1 MIALLLLAGCPQDHE
16 FTPSGSGDGD
26 NELEPDIEV
35 EPDAL
40 TFAEAEPGSVAS
52 QDIKITNKG
61 KVALQVTGLVLSGT
75 TAFTVGTA
83 ETSAS
88 IAPGASILVPI
99 QFSPVNPTDYASLI
113 VTSDDPDSGELEVP
127 LTGSGTIPQIYVTPN
142 PYNFGSVLL
151 DCQRDQPLTV
161 TNVGNGT
168 LVVDNAVTTADGFEL
183 TPPSLP
189 LYLAHGESAEFPVA
203 FTPGAEQEY
212 GGEVWFTSNSLV
224 DTTTVSVTGTGTNDP
239 NVEDEFWQG
248 DGPWD
253 RTDIFFYVDQSGSMG
268 DDQQKMI
275 DNFSGFVDTLQMLD
289 LDWQIMIST
298 RDSGCS
304 NTGILTPESSNL
316 EAAVL
321 EGIAG
326 EGGRY
331 TEAGLAVATAALQRS
346 GPGDCNAGF
355 LREDSKTSVVLVSD
369 EPDQSPGSYTSYVA
383 DILKMAPNGSIT
395 AIVGPVPDG
404 CPTGAAGTAEA
415 GYGYYESAVATHGG
429 FLNICE
435 QDWSTYFD
443 AIATLSST
451 GQTDRFGLS
460 SPADPTTVVVSVDGT
475 VLTTGWSYDE
485 AGQAVV
491 FDSGSL
497 PEPGAHIV
505 VDYGIPAD
513 CAD

>member
-1 MIALLLLAGCPQDHE
+1 MIALFLLAGCPVDHE
-16 FTPSGSGDGD
+16 FTPSTKDKGD
-26 NELEPDIEV
+26 NELVPDIEV
-35 EPDAL
+35 EPDSL
-40 TFAEAEPGSVAS
+40 TFAEAEPGTDAS
-52 QDIKITNKG
+52 QEVKITNDG
-61 KVALQVTGLVLSGT
+61 EVDLHVTGLVLTGT
-75 TAFTVGTA
+75 TAFSVGTS

-88 IAPGASILVPI
+88 IAPGASIVVPI
-99 QFSPVNPTDYASLI
+99 HFTPVNPTDYATLI

-142 PYNFGSVLL
+142 PYTFGSVML
-151 DCQRDQPLTV
+151 DCERQQPLTV

-168 LVVDNAVTTADGFEL
+168 LVVDNAVTTAAGFEI
-183 TPPSLP
+183 TPPGLP
-189 LYLAHGESAEFPVA
+189 VYLAHGESADFPLS
-203 FTPGAEQEY
+203 FTPPAEEEY

-224 DTTTVSVTGTGTNDP
+224 NTTVVAVSGKGTTDP

-253 RTDIFFYVDQSGSMG
+253 RTDVFFYVDQSGSMG
-268 DDQQKMI
+268 DDQQNMI
-275 DNFSGFVDTLQMLD
+275 DNFSGFVDTLQLLD

-304 NTGILTPESSNL
+304 NTGILTPESANL
-316 EAAVL
+316 ESAVL
-321 EGIAG
+321 DGIAG

-331 TEAGLAVATAALQRS
+331 TEAGLAVADAALQRT
-346 GPGDCNAGF
+346 GAGDCNAGF
-355 LREDSKTSVVLVSD
+355 LREDSKTSIVLVSD
-369 EPDQSPGSYTSYVA
+369 EPDQSPGSYATYVN
-383 DILKMAPNGSIT
+383 DILTRAPNASIT

-404 CPTGAAGTAEA
+404 CANGSETAEA
-415 GYGYYESAVATHGG
+415 GHGYYEAAIATHGA
-429 FLNICE
+429 FLSICE

-460 SPADPTTVVVSVDGT
+460 TPPDPSTIVVYVDN
-475 VLTTGWSYDE
+475 VALTSGWTYDE
-485 AGQAVV
+485 AGQAIV
-491 FDSGSL
+491 FDAATL

-505 VDYGIPAD
+505 VDYAIPTD